1 METLVAAPSHIG
13 RRLPTES
20 PGIPTKL
27 PHAGEAATKEASVEE
42 EAVLIKG
49 RNMTG
54 GGWGGKKG
62 ERKPQH
68 HCTSAVRNRT

>member
-13 RRLPTES
+13 RRLPTKS

-27 PHAGEAATKEASVEE
+27 PHPGEAATKEASVEE

-54 GGWGGKKG
+54 G
-62 ERKPQH
+62 
-68 HCTSAVRNRT
+68 V